1 MNDNS
6 SENDN
11 CETLLV
17 EIRDLLKTI
26 SKDQKS
32 VGAFIGEDTHKIRGW
47 VFFLGVLLI
56 IDMVM
61 TLILLI
67 Y

>member
-1 MNDNS
+1 MIMNDNF

-32 VGAFIGEDTHKIRGW
+32 VGSFIGEDTHKIRGW
-47 VFFLGVLLI
+47 VFFLGV
-56 IDMVM
+56 
-61 TLILLI
+61 
-67 Y
+67 